1 MNKVSAS
8 LPGIL
13 AALAVVMVIVGLM
26 VSGCMKTQD
35 PVSATTTPGNTGTFV
50 SGAGNGVPSGPHY
63 DLNIIGVPKDKT
75 ADMTGDNGHRIF
87 VPLDG
92 NVKILLTEG
101 PFQVLD
107 ANGTDNTPA
116 AFQLPNPDSTNS
128 GATLYS
134 VYARALGKPGGKS
147 FLVTCGLDSLGTQF
161 CSTDTAFF
169 VRSKGK
175 QSFTNVS
182 KELLYIYA
190 DINGDGII
198 DRVPLFDSSLQ
209 SYFWDYDNNGLKLLQ
224 LRFYDV
230 STTVP

>member
-1 MNKVSAS
+1 MKRVSAS
-8 LPGIL
+8 LPGLI
-13 AALAVVMVIVGLM
+13 AGVAVVMVIVGLL

-35 PVSATTTPGNTGTFV
+35 PVSTTTTPENTGTFL
-50 SGAGNGVPSGPHY
+50 SGNGNGVPSGPHY

-92 NVKILLTEG
+92 NVKILLSEG

-116 AFQLPNPDSTNS
+116 SFQLPNPDSANS
-128 GATLYS
+128 GVTLYS

-147 FLVTCGLDSLGTQF
+147 FLVTCGTDSQGVNF

-175 QSFTNVS
+175 QTFTNVS

-198 DRVPLFDSSLQ
+198 DRVPLFDSSLVN
-209 SYFWDYDNNGLKLLQ
+209 YFWQYDNTGLKLLQ